1 MNTQDTNTNTQV
13 TYTEEDMALGYKV
26 IDRVIETTAIALS
39 VFSTIACSSFLVG
52 LIVGVLMA
60 LLTYA
65 LALLAKLLVRIRVQ
79 PETAGSLGHAIGGM
93 AFRVNKLFSFARKN
107 EVTA

>member
-1 MNTQDTNTNTQV
+1 MNTQDTNTNTQA
-13 TYTEEDMALGYKV
+13 YSEEDMALGYRV
-26 IDRVIETTAIALS
+26 IDRVIETTAVALS

-65 LALLAKLLVRIRVQ
+65 LSLLAKFLVRIRVQ
-79 PETAGSLGHAIGGM
+79 PDTAGSIGHKVGGI
-93 AFRVNKLFSFARKN
+93 AARVSGLFSFARKN
-107 EVTA
+107 EAA